1 MKKYYAGI
9 DIGGTSAKLC
19 LYSLEGD
26 NDTLELKW
34 SIPTNREDGFDT
46 VLQKLAH
53 TIGEKCTEYGI
64 KMSDVSGIG
73 IGIPGP
79 VTEDGTVLECA
90 NLNFGIV
97 PVRDIMAEITGVSNV
112 VVANDANVAAL
123 GEMWKGGAIGFADV
137 VMVTLGTGVGGGL
150 VIGGRIHVGSKGA
163 AAEIGHITV
172 EPDEPDKC
180 GCGCHGCLEQYA
192 SATGV
197 VRLAKQGISHHPES
211 ELAGKDITAKDI
223 FDSAK
228 NGDEYALGIVDK
240 FAKYL
245 GLALANIAAVAD
257 PQVFL
262 IGGGVSAAGSI
273 IIDNVKKYY
282 EQYSMKALKG
292 REIRLAKLGNDAGIL
307 GCIKMAIDGDTC
319 EG

>member
-1 MKKYYAGI
+1 MKKYYVGI

-19 LYSLEGD
+19 LYNIEGD
-26 NDTLELKW
+26 NDNVELKW
-34 SIPTNREDGFDT
+34 NIPTNKEDGSDIILKKLTDT
-46 VLQKLAH
+46 
-53 TIGEKCTEYGI
+53 ISDKCAEYGI
-64 KMSDVSGIG
+64 TMSDISGIG

-97 PVRDIMAEITGVSNV
+97 PVKDIMAELTGISNV
-112 VVANDANVAAL
+112 VVGNDANVAAL
-123 GEMWKGGAIGFADV
+123 GEMWKGGARGFTDV

-172 EPDEPDKC
+172 EPDEPDIC

-197 VRLAKQGISHHPES
+197 VRLAKQGISSHAES
-211 ELAGKDITAKDI
+211 ELAGREITAKDI
-223 FDSAK
+223 FDAAK
-228 NGDEYALGIVDK
+228 NGDAYALEITTR

-245 GLALANIAAVAD
+245 GLALSNIAAVAD

-273 IIDNVKKYY
+273 ITDNVKKYY

-292 REIRLAKLGNDAGIL
+292 REIRLARLGNDAGIL

>member
-1 MKKYYAGI
+1 MMKYYVGI

-19 LYSLEGD
+19 LYSIEDG
-26 NDTLELKW
+26 NESIKIKW
-34 SIPTNREDGFDT
+34 SIPTNKEDGSDI
-46 VLQKLAH
+46 VLNKLVDA
-53 TIGEKCTEYGI
+53 ISEKCTECGI
-64 KMSDVSGIG
+64 EISDISGIG

-97 PVRDIMAEITGVSNV
+97 PVRKIMTELTGISNIV
-112 VVANDANVAAL
+112 VGNDANVAAL
-123 GEMWKGGAIGFADV
+123 GEMWKGGAIGFTDV

-150 VIGGRIHVGSKGA
+150 ITGGRIHVGSKGA

-172 EPDEPDKC
+172 EPDETDTC

-197 VRLAKQGISHHPES
+197 VRLAKQQINSHKES
-211 ELAGKDITAKDI
+211 ELACIEITAKAV
-223 FDSAK
+223 FDAAK
-228 NGDEYALGIVDK
+228 NGDTYALEIIEK

-245 GLALANIAAVAD
+245 GLALSNIAAVAD
-257 PQVFL
+257 PQIFL

-292 REIRLAKLGNDAGIL
+292 REIRLATLGNDAGIL

>member
-1 MKKYYAGI
+1 MKKYYVGI

-19 LYSLEGD
+19 LYSLEVGI
-26 NDTLELKW
+26 DTVELKW
-34 SIPTNREDGFDT
+34 SIPTNREDGSDI

-53 TIGEKCTEYGI
+53 TISEKCKEYGI
-64 KMSDVSGIG
+64 KMSDISGIG

-97 PVRDIMAEITGVSNV
+97 PVRSIMAELTGISNV
-112 VVANDANVAAL
+112 VVGNDANVAAL
-123 GEMWKGGAIGFADV
+123 GEMWKGGAIGFSDV

-172 EPDEPDKC
+172 EPDEPDTC

-211 ELAGKDITAKDI
+211 ELAGIDITAKDI

-228 NGDEYALGIVDK
+228 NGDEYALGIVGK

-245 GLALANIAAVAD
+245 GLALSNIAAVAD

-292 REIRLAKLGNDAGIL
+292 REIRLARLGNDAGIL